1 MFFNTLPSQLRRAAT
16 RQVGSLFAID
26 SVTNLVDYAFH
37 IYLGRVLLPAD
48 FAIVQTV
55 NSALLVLIT
64 ALGVTQPVVARF
76 VVTSQAGLDNPSHEA
91 AGASV
96 FRYYFGRSLWLGLIL
111 SALAWWGRRPLAGW
125 LNVPPQAIGVTAV
138 MFLLALLRPVVAGLL
153 QGQQRFVAYG
163 LTRLIFSFGRF
174 GAATI
179 LIYLGGQALGALA
192 ALPIGW
198 TLSMAGSLAFLGLAV
213 WRRGPPL
220 PAGFLAQGLRL
231 SAGAF
236 VSYAAYMGLLNN
248 DLIWVNRTFGSD
260 TAGAYATAVLLRRI
274 LTLLPGAVIVIM
286 YPRAVARVI
295 RGEAPDRL
303 LGYTALVIT
312 LPTLLVTGLYALFG
326 RPIVHFTF
334 GRAYEAAVP
343 LLGWMGLAMVGYGL
357 AAVWLNFYL
366 ATRPAP
372 FAALLAATAVLQLL
386 LLAAFHQSLAQVTAV
401 FALTGWVLAVGGLVI
416 YLGWLRPR
424 LARDRSIG
432 L

>member
-1 MFFNTLPSQLRRAAT
+1 MFFNTLLFQLRRAAT
-16 RQVGSLFAID
+16 RQVGFLFAID
-26 SVTNLVDYAFH
+26 SVTNLIDYAFH

-55 NSALLVLIT
+55 NAALLVLIT

-76 VVTSQAGLDNPSHEA
+76 VVTDQSGPDNLGQTA
-91 AGASV
+91 AGGSV
-96 FRYYFGRSLWLGLIL
+96 FRYYFSRSLWLGLVL
-111 SALAWWGRRPLAGW
+111 SALAWWGRRPLATW
-125 LNVPPQAIGVTAV
+125 LNVPPSAIGVTAI

-153 QGQQRFVAYG
+153 QGQQRFAVYG

-174 GAATI
+174 AAAAL
-179 LIYLGGQALGALA
+179 LIYWGGRALGALA

-198 TLSMAGSLAFLGLAV
+198 TLSIVGSLAFLGLAV

-220 PAGFLAQGLRL
+220 PPGFLAQGLRL

-248 DLIWVNRTFGSD
+248 DLIWVNRAFGSE

-295 RGEAPDRL
+295 RGQAPDRL
-303 LGYTALVIT
+303 LVVTAVVIT
-312 LPTLLVTGLYALFG
+312 LPTLLITALYALFG

-334 GRAYEAAVP
+334 GGAYEAAVP

-357 AAVWLNFYL
+357 ATIWLNFYL

-372 FAALLAATAVLQLL
+372 YAALLAGTALLQVL
-386 LLAAFHQSLAQVTAV
+386 LLAVYHQSLLQVTAV
-401 FALTGWVLAVGGLVI
+401 FAVSGWLLAVGGLLI
-416 YLGWLRPR
+416 YLGWLRPS
-424 LARDRSIG
+424 LASGWRNG